1 MKKLKFLKSFKE
13 KYTDFLR
20 ENVLEIEG
28 SYGHCSGGTGGG
40 PVGHCTGYKEPDV
53 DENENDE
60 IEKVK

>member
-28 SYGHCSGGTGGG
+28 SSGHCNGGG

-60 IEKVK
+60 I